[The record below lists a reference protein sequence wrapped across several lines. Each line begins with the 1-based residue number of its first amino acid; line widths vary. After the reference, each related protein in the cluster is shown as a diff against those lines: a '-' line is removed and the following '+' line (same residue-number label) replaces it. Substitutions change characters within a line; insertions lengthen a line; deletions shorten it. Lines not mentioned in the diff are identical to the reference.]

1 MNYSIDLGGSE
12 KVSLEPLSYRS
23 REAAKVLGIS
33 VSSLSRLTKRGE
45 IRVACDVNIRL
56 YPREE
61 LKRWLCSRLSDLTE
75 TE

>member
-1 MNYSIDLGGSE
+1 MNYSIDPVGSE

-33 VSSLSRLTKRGE
+33 LSSLSRLTKRGE
-45 IRVACDVNIRL
+45 IRVARDGNIRL

-61 LKRWLCSRLSDLTE
+61 LKRWLRSRLSDLTE

>member
-1 MNYSIDLGGSE
+1 MNHSIDLGGSE

-45 IRVACDVNIRL
+45 IRVACDGNIRL

-61 LKRWLCSRLSDLTE
+61 LKRWLRSRLSDLTE